1 MISLEVSEES
11 SEFECDEFTIFD
23 DDEEITQFSNLER
36 EELQHNEVIQGQLET
51 YDLLTIQIASISYL
65 FIKTSYLYIIQ
76 C

>member
-1 MISLEVSEES
+1 MISLVVSEDS
-11 SEFECDEFTIFD
+11 TEFECDEFTIFD